1 MPVGVRDGHDDV
13 RDDDGLL
20 AVADASSDASST
32 AKRPASTVEVRR
44 GGITPLSSSSTGV
57 QVAPVFSLTTPAKGW
72 FHSTTDQGAYVHAGD
87 VLVPSAISR
96 SRLRSTA

>member
-57 QVAPVFSLTTPAKGW
+57 QVAPVFSLTTPAKR
-72 FHSTTDQGAYVHAGD
+72 
-87 VLVPSAISR
+87 LVP
-96 SRLRSTA
+96 LHD